1 MDVDMDM
8 DQESALNSGIFDT
21 VRANTTQPGTPH
33 SSINR
38 TLALEDDGDEEFEL
52 VRNTNE
58 VTYFV
63 YNSSWGEFYG
73 KWEQDY
79 CHRTLSD
86 LLHGRLD
93 PPRNALAASEPGP
106 FEYKPHPKSEWFTI
120 DDHDF
125 VESKAFNIG
134 NYVEDFME
142 FAWQTDFADP
152 DLEMIQMEA
161 ARRLHYG
168 HQMSFETM
176 DNLGIFAHGMIENRR
191 YGLIWNSHQRDQLSW
206 SGNRLSHL
214 PDLPSSFVN
223 LHLSLEDKV
232 IRDLPQF
239 CGRLNC
245 MKHFC
250 KIHGNYVPH
259 RFPKPSIKN
268 EYLLEDSSEPCGDDC
283 FKKANFDYP
292 DKDNHHW
299 DRAEHDLFK
308 SVLKMAPDTRPCN
321 MAIIC
326 RKPCFETYI
335 ERLNLLNDDDIDEFL
350 PYQAER
356 RKNVDI
362 TFNEDSIP
370 TDLNAILEPFT
381 GPCYHDGS
389 CYTVRCP
396 CYKARQRCEPS
407 CRCSKS
413 CKIRW
418 RGCKCRDNCAKSSTC
433 PCRRVLRE
441 CDPRLCVSLASEDRC
456 CKNTYIQKG
465 HFSEI
470 RISPSQWGLG
480 AFAVNAI
487 RKDKYIGGQSLLPS
501 YGIQRK
507 NRVEPYLLHIP
518 TEYVGEIFDGEQM
531 AALGTL
537 QNYAGLNYAFGLTGE
552 NLSLD
557 SWFIGNETRYLN
569 HSREANCSATVFRID
584 GDLRIVLQTG
594 MFHVH
599 F

>member
-1 MDVDMDM
+1 MAFVSDRQRRTENMDVDMDM

-63 YNSSWGEFYG
+63 YNSSWEEFYG

-86 LLHGRLD
+86 LLHGKLD

-106 FEYKPHPKSEWFTI
+106 FEYKPHPKSECFTI
-120 DDHDF
+120 DDYDF
-125 VESKAFNIG
+125 VESKVTTTQVPSREPVVLKPIKAYAKYTACTPISSNVLGSSDMHVKLPFIPFADEEAFNIG

-335 ERLNLLNDDDIDEFL
+335 ERLNLLNDDDIDELL

-370 TDLNAILEPFT
+370 TDLNAILEPLSVHI
-381 GPCYHDGS
+381 HDF
-389 CYTVRCP
+389 V
-396 CYKARQRCEPS
+396 E
-407 CRCSKS
+407 
-413 CKIRW
+413 
-418 RGCKCRDNCAKSSTC
+418 
-433 PCRRVLRE
+433 
-441 CDPRLCVSLASEDRC
+441 DP
-456 CKNTYIQKG
+456 
-465 HFSEI
+465 
-470 RISPSQWGLG
+470 
-480 AFAVNAI
+480 
-487 RKDKYIGGQSLLPS
+487 LL
-501 YGIQRK
+501 Y
-507 NRVEPYLLHIP
+507 
-518 TEYVGEIFDGEQM
+518 
-531 AALGTL
+531 
-537 QNYAGLNYAFGLTGE
+537 
-552 NLSLD
+552 
-557 SWFIGNETRYLN
+557 
-569 HSREANCSATVFRID
+569 SA
-584 GDLRIVLQTG
+584 
-594 MFHVH
+594 
-599 F
+599 